1 MNNAENTA
9 NWQAEYTFQCSCG
22 ELYNSV
28 HAAYT
33 CRKCRNYCVFGYC
46 THVVDI
52 RDGSVVAGTVPTA
65 EEEAA
70 AAVRAEEER
79 AELKAELEMWKQEGP
94 AWDAHVARLAEQA
107 RDDEEDI
114 LWALQDE
121 LNGFP
126 SERGFSEE
134 RTIYSEGF

>member
-52 RDGSVVAGTVPTA
+52 RDGSVVAGAVPTA

-70 AAVRAEEER
+70 AAVRAEAER
-79 AELKAELEMWKQEGP
+79 AEWKAELEMWKQEGP
-94 AWDAHVARLAEQA
+94 AWDAHVARLAEIE
-107 RDDEEDI
+107 RETEEDI

-126 SERGFSEE
+126 SESGFSEG